1 MSIFYMIMSST
12 RGHGGMQGI
21 HELLTTLLI
30 YNGSSTAVV
39 QVGLEEEEEEE
50 GENGMERTRGKKEV
64 RERSIE
70 CAINAM
76 SIVII
81 HITCPNNETIS

>member
-50 GENGMERTRGKKEV
+50 GENGMERTRGKKGSTRKKHGV
-64 RERSIE
+64 
-70 CAINAM
+70 CN
-76 SIVII
+76 
-81 HITCPNNETIS
+81 